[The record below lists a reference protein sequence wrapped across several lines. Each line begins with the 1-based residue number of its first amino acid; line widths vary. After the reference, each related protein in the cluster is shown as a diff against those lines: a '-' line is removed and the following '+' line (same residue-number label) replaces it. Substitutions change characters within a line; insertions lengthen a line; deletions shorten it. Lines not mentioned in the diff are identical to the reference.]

1 MKDSSVLDP
10 NNAND
15 DSKNSNQDF
24 DHLIYGLDDIK
35 PLRTGTK
42 PRALIID
49 GPSLIPLMKDS
60 KLRNLFLLFSQC
72 CQSVICC
79 RVSPDQKREVVD
91 LIKEN
96 VPGRT
101 LAVGD
106 GANDVAMIM
115 SAHVGVIFLNSL
127 PFGFSLIL
135 LRIGRYQR

>member
-1 MKDSSVLDP
+1 MKDSSVPDP

-60 KLRNLFLLFSQC
+60 KLRNLLLLFSQC

-115 SAHVGVIFLNSL
+115 SAHVGVIFS
-127 PFGFSLIL
+127 
-135 LRIGRYQR
+135 